1 MSRLL
6 RAAVWSIDRSK
17 SCRNNYEG
25 IWTRSFTHFTSSKGG
40 GLCAAGENGL
50 QDISTLLPGL
60 IGFIDFLVVVPRRL
74 CLPWKRINIPPFV
87 RREMRIDGHRNLV
100 NGRVSYS
107 ELCFRWIPW
116 KLFQISRSTSR
127 IIHHEYSLFGS
138 FKSPTRLQ
146 KFLKIFYK
154 TKVYCLKLICIGN
167 ETLSAYGGE
176 GNTFTCASP
185 NMFLR
190 ARVIDT
196 TLIAT

>member
-1 MSRLL
+1 MCKNHDVTNECRDTTISRLL

-60 IGFIDFLVVVPRRL
+60 IGFIDFLVVVPRRF

-107 ELCFRWIPW
+107 ELCFRRIPC
-116 KLFQISRSTSR
+116 KLFQNSRSTHR
-127 IIHHEYSLFGS
+127 FIHYIRFVRFS
-138 FKSPTRLQ
+138 
-146 KFLKIFYK
+146 
-154 TKVYCLKLICIGN
+154 
-167 ETLSAYGGE
+167 
-176 GNTFTCASP
+176 
-185 NMFLR
+185 
-190 ARVIDT
+190 
-196 TLIAT
+196 